1 MLESN
6 KGSRKKNKLNYI
18 KKKSQNSYNELNDK
32 NIIVAKRKRK
42 YKKKNKAT
50 KEIKRLQLDNI
61 KLKEKEK
68 TLFSLGEINIAKIH
82 SKVTKPLI

>member
-1 MLESN
+1 M
-6 KGSRKKNKLNYI
+6 KLDNIEI
-18 KKKSQNSYNELNDK
+18 KEKEK
-32 NIIVAKRKRK
+32 IVAKRKRK

-61 KLKEKEK
+61 ELKEKEK

-82 SKVTKPLI
+82 SKVTKPFI